1 LDLVVCGMNHRT
13 APLDTREKLSCLPGE
28 ERAVTKEMIEA
39 AGAAECVVVSTCN
52 RFEVYV
58 AAADAVTAGKNLERH
73 VRERAALSPEEGAA
87 QVYVKHGVD
96 AVRHLFRVASSLD
109 SMVVGEAQILGQL
122 KEAYTKASEYH
133 TNGRTVDRAFH
144 AAFRAAKRV
153 RTETSVAEN
162 PVSISHVAVELA
174 ESIFSSL
181 KDRSV
186 LVVGAGK
193 MGELAARRFAA
204 KGGMKLVV
212 TNRTAE
218 RAAETAVRLGA
229 QSAPFERLESLLCD
243 ADVVISS
250 TAAKGYVI
258 TAPMLQGVIRWRHY
272 RPLFLVDIAVPRDI
286 EPAAGRIENVYLYD
300 VDDLQ
305 KVADS
310 NLGARA
316 AEIARSEAIVGEE
329 VGAFVRRAQ
338 EIEAAPLI
346 TALRE
351 AVTRIA
357 AAEVEKA
364 SAGLP
369 EADAKTREAL
379 GALAHAITNKIL
391 HRPTVT
397 IREEYGANGGA
408 GPELA
413 EAVARLFGLEEE
425 QKRRRAEAQKGGSAE
440 GQAKDVRHET
450 TRNDTK

>member
-1 LDLVVCGMNHRT
+1 MDLVVAGMNHRT
-13 APLDTREKLSCLPGE
+13 APLDTREKLSCVPGE
-28 ERAVTKEMIEA
+28 ERALTKEMIEA

-52 RFEVYV
+52 RFEAYV
-58 AAADAVTAGKNLERH
+58 AAADPASAAKNLERH
-73 VRERAALSPEEGAA
+73 LCARAGLSPAEGAA
-87 QVYVKHGVD
+87 QVYAKRGVD

-122 KEAYTKASEYH
+122 KEAYTRASEYH
-133 TNGRTVDRAFH
+133 TNGKTVDRVFH

-153 RTETSVAEN
+153 RTETSIAEN
-162 PVSISHVAVELA
+162 PVSISHVAVDLA

-181 KDRSV
+181 RGRNV

-193 MGELAARRFAA
+193 MGELAARRFAT

-218 RAAETAVRLGA
+218 KAAETAARLGA
-229 QSAPFERLESLLCD
+229 QSAPFDRLESLLCD

-250 TAAKGYVI
+250 TAAKGYVV
-258 TAPMLQGVIRWRHY
+258 TASMLQGVIRRRHY

-310 NLGARA
+310 NLGARS
-316 AEIARSEAIVGEE
+316 AEIARCEAVVGEE

-346 TALRE
+346 VALRDT
-351 AVTRIA
+351 VSRIA

-364 SAGLP
+364 LAGLP
-369 EADAKTREAL
+369 GADEKSRDAL
-379 GALAHAITNKIL
+379 RALAHGIVNKVL
-391 HRPTVT
+391 HRPTVA
-397 IREEYGANGGA
+397 IKEEYGADGTA

-413 EAVARLFGLEEE
+413 EAVEKLFGLSDE
-425 QKRRRAEAQKGGSAE
+425 QKR
-440 GQAKDVRHET
+440 
-450 TRNDTK
+450 